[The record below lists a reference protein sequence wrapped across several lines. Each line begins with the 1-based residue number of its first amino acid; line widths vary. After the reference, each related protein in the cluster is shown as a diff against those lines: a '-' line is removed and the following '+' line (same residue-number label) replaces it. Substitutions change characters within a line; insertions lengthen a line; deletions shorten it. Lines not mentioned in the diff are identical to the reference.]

1 MFDVLRD
8 YLDYCLMIIPLYLPT
23 PTMIKYIWKW
33 SNSGSSQHWFDRWLM
48 WQIWAARQFSPYK
61 NRRGL
66 TEVGEEVR
74 QAHGRQATNIYIA
87 LEFLVDFWGCT
98 SGNSMILKISN
109 LLNIQINVSFALK
122 TPQALQGMP
131 NGWVANRPF
140 AEVESSS
147 TGIDWPWV
155 KKVLALN
162 GPLSLRGHCD

>member
-98 SGNSMILKISN
+98 SGKLYDFEDFQSIEYSN
-109 LLNIQINVSFALK
+109 QCQLCTENTPSFTRDAH
-122 TPQALQGMP
+122 
-131 NGWVANRPF
+131 GWVANRPF